1 MSNYQISLM
10 NMYHTYPPNFTI
22 AVNGHRALRN
32 TVVQF
37 TFKGGVTTLETEVA
51 LMIPHKNTS
60 E

>member
-1 MSNYQISLM
+1 MK
-10 NMYHTYPPNFTI
+10 MYHTYPPNFTI
-22 AVNGHRALRN
+22 AVNGHRALHN

-37 TFKGGVTTLETEVA
+37 TFKGCVTTLETEVA